1 MTPLTV
7 QGRHP
12 PGGETKPFLWGN
24 RSFVLISKMHFFFP
38 PLRKKEIEIIHS
50 SCWTLDE
57 SLSAGGDGGHSA
69 AGGLCTAPAP
79 TRPVVR
85 RIVGLVESH
94 SEALIPS
101 QSSSQGS
108 TFRVDFMLNVFHD
121 IPVL

>member
-12 PGGETKPFLWGN
+12 PGGMRQSPFCGVTGA
-24 RSFVLISKMHFFFP
+24 SFSLAKCTFFFF
-38 PLRKKEIEIIHS
+38 LRKKEIEIIRS
-50 SCWTLDE
+50 SRWTLDE
-57 SLSAGGDGGHSA
+57 SLPTGGDGGRSA
-69 AGGLCTAPAP
+69 ADGLRTAPAP

-108 TFRVDFMLNVFHD
+108 TFTVDFM
-121 IPVL
+121 